1 MNAGVLQSMKRPVSR
16 IRRRLALVI
25 MGCLALAALVAGVA
39 FSGTASPPTWTM
51 VVPVPSQDAIAR
63 DTAVEPV
70 RAAPPLR
77 LTDQDGRPFDLAS
90 LRGTHVFVFF
100 GYTHCPDVCPTSLA
114 DLRDALKA
122 SPIPARVVF
131 VTVDPE
137 RDTPAALKQYLGYF
151 NAGFIGLTGTAQQIR
166 AAADAWGV
174 QYARVDP
181 EPGASGYAM
190 AHTADTYLV
199 DAAGLLRHRIWFG
212 AGPAVFD
219 DRLAQVAQAAIAS
232 GAATATPPAPP
243 SVAPPS
249 GTVPPSPAPPSAAP
263 SAASPSP
270 TPAFGTTAVMA
281 RLQTTVVRVGMNRL
295 VITVADPNNREL
307 AFPQNTAH
315 LTFRPTSDPT
325 AASIE
330 ADAFQIWVQLGAKGA
345 YVVDVDFPSQGAW
358 QSTIAISGPGGPI
371 GAGDFFTN
379 VREGWSVP
387 QVGDPAPSIHTPT
400 IADAGGLL
408 ANVTTD
414 VFPDPRLYQW
424 SVDQLLA
431 QHRPFMLV
439 FYSPA
444 WCPTTACGPLLK
456 FVKEMADEFPNTAFV
471 HVEPHVMLNY
481 GERLVPD
488 YSSGQLTFNDAA
500 RAYGIPVEPYVFVV
514 DAGGKIASTFELIVG
529 SDELRA
535 AIRAAG
541 GS

>member
-1 MNAGVLQSMKRPVSR
+1 MVRRRPVL
-16 IRRRLALVI
+16 LAL
-25 MGCLALAALVAGVA
+25 GCFASLVVVAGVA
-39 FSGTASPPTWTM
+39 VTGAPPPPTWTT
-51 VVPVPSQDAIAR
+51 VVPSPTLNALARNTSVDPIA
-63 DTAVEPV
+63 
-70 RAAPPLR
+70 AAPPLR
-77 LTDQDGRPFDLAS
+77 LTGQDGQPFDLTS
-90 LRGTHVFVFF
+90 LRGTPVFIFF

-122 SPIPARVVF
+122 TSIHARVVF

-151 NAGFIGLTGTAQQIR
+151 NAGFIGLTGSAQEIR

-199 DAAGLLRHRIWFG
+199 DAAGMLRHKIWFG

-219 DRLAQVAQAAIAS
+219 DRLAQVAQVAAAS
-232 GAATATPPAPP
+232 GAPTGGPSIAPSSGPVAPSLSPPIS
-243 SVAPPS
+243 SVAPA
-249 GTVPPSPAPPSAAP
+249 PSPSSPP
-263 SAASPSP
+263 ASPP
-270 TPAFGTTAVMA
+270 ATPAFGTTPVMA

-307 AFPQNTAH
+307 ALPQNTAH
-315 LTFRPTSDPT
+315 LTLRLTSDPT
-325 AASIE
+325 AAPIE

-345 YVVDVDFPSQGAW
+345 YVVDVAFPSTGAY
-358 QSTIAISGPGGPI
+358 QSTIAISGPQGPI

-379 VREGWSVP
+379 VQAGSTVP

-408 ANVTTD
+408 ANITTD
-414 VFPDPRLYQW
+414 VFPDPRLYQE

-431 QHRPFMLV
+431 EHRAFVLV

-456 FVKEMADEFPNTAFV
+456 YIKEMADEFPNTAFV

-500 RAYGIPVEPYVFVV
+500 RAYGIPVEPFIFIV
-514 DAGGKIASTFELIVG
+514 DANGKIASTFELIVG